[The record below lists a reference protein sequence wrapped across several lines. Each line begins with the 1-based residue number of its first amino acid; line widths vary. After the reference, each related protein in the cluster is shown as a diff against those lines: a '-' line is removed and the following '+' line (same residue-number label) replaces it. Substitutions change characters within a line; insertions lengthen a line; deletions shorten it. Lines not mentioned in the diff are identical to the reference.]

1 MNSKEIEKYKK
12 QLELIEKQLT
22 NEMVK
27 GISEKE
33 KQEYIQ
39 LVLKIKARI
48 DLLEKL

>member
-12 QLELIEKQLT
+12 QLEIIEKQLT

-48 DLLEKL
+48 NLLEKM